1 MDSSVVKYMK
11 LILRDFQNSL
21 DSGGGFDIS
30 EEVITEAIYWKQNQL
45 LLLM

>member
-1 MDSSVVKYMK
+1 MDSSVVKYME
-11 LILRDFQNSL
+11 LILWDFQNSL

-30 EEVITEAIYWKQNQL
+30 AEVIAETIYWKQNQL